1 MEQGWKISIYIGIR
15 KKKKKKETRK
25 TAKCDTIALFT
36 FNENPW
42 AGFLSSMHFWLSFW
56 LRFFFRGL
64 PFRQKYKKKS
74 QETIPC
80 RDGNNDGRSTGKE
93 LGKCYEKEVGNWGEN
108 KQEHTCSY
116 DAPNATEPANKSA
129 VTIVTFS

>member
-56 LRFFFRGL
+56 LRFFFADCR
-64 PFRQKYKKKS
+64 FVKNIKKNRKKRFLV
-74 QETIPC
+74 ETEIMM
-80 RDGNNDGRSTGKE
+80 DGVQGKE
-93 LGKCYEKEVGNWGEN
+93 LGKCYEKEVGNGVRTN
-108 KQEHTCSY
+108 KNTLARTTRRTRLSRRTN
-116 DAPNATEPANKSA
+116 PRWL
-129 VTIVTFS
+129 

>member
-42 AGFLSSMHFWLSFW
+42 AGFLSSMHF
-56 LRFFFRGL
+56 
-64 PFRQKYKKKS
+64 
-74 QETIPC
+74 
-80 RDGNNDGRSTGKE
+80 
-93 LGKCYEKEVGNWGEN
+93 
-108 KQEHTCSY
+108 
-116 DAPNATEPANKSA
+116 
-129 VTIVTFS
+129 